1 MKILEEKLWKLLS
14 RIFKA
19 SGLELNNPRACYRSA
34 FKEGWIQNIDV
45 WNDILH
51 SRNATA
57 HVYNEEDYE
66 QIQDRIVSQYV
77 HEIEALLENIQKE
90 VIDRDVWN

>member
-1 MKILEEKLWKLLS
+1 MLS

-19 SGLELNNPRACYRSA
+19 SGLELNNPRACYRQA
-34 FKEGWIQNIDV
+34 LKEGWIKNIDV

-57 HVYNEEDYE
+57 HVYNEDDNE
-66 QIQDRIVSQYV
+66 RIKNRIAS
-77 HEIEALLENIQKE
+77 E
-90 VIDRDVWN
+90 